1 MKFVITGSLGNISRH
16 LITELVQKGHRL
28 TVISRDFR
36 KKEEIEMLGAMAAI
50 GHLEDTGFIRT
61 QFEDADAVYT
71 MIPPGD
77 FFSQHLDLMEHYTG
91 IARSFARAIKQS
103 GVKRVVHLSSI
114 GAHLESQTGLLLAQR
129 RVEYILEE
137 IPNVDITFLRS
148 AAFYYNL
155 KFFLNMIKNSGHI
168 MSNYGGDDTVLW
180 TAPKDVAQAA
190 ARALESAVAGTII
203 RYVVSEQ
210 ISCNDT
216 ASILG
221 KAIGKPE
228 LKWQVISSEQMF
240 NILANIGMNLQ
251 FAKGLIEINCRV
263 QDGSLYE
270 DYFQHP
276 SKLGEEKLAGF
287 AREFAAA
294 YCG

>member
-1 MKFVITGSLGNISRH
+1 
-16 LITELVQKGHRL
+16 
-28 TVISRDFR
+28 
-36 KKEEIEMLGAMAAI
+36 
-50 GHLEDTGFIRT
+50 
-61 QFEDADAVYT
+61 

-114 GAHLESQTGLLLAQR
+114 GAHLEGQTGLLLAQSQ
-129 RVEYILEE
+129 VEYILEE
-137 IPNVDITFLRS
+137 IPNVDITFLRP

-155 KFFLNMIKNSGHI
+155 KFFVNMIKNSGII
-168 MSNYGGDDTVLW
+168 MSNYGGDDMVLW
-180 TAPKDVAQAA
+180 AAPKDVAQAA
-190 ARALESAVAGTII
+190 AQALESAVAGTII

-228 LKWQVISSEQMF
+228 LTWQIISGEQMF
-240 NILANIGMNLQ
+240 NILTKVGMNPQ
-251 FAKGLIEINCRV
+251 FAKGLIEMNCRV
-263 QDGSLYE
+263 LDGSLYE

-287 AREFAAA
+287 VREFAAA
-294 YCG
+294 YYG